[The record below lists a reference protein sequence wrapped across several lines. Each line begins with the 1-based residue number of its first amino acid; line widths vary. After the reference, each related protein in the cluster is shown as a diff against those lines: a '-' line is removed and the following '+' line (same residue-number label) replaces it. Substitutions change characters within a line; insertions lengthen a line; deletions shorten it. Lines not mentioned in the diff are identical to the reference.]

1 MTLRRPPRL
10 QAYTLVELM
19 ITVAVLGIL
28 VALAGPAARISE
40 LRGLTVLQRERATV
54 LLDYEA
60 DCVSTGRT
68 PDPAV
73 VERLTTSVPGAA
85 VTATEAA
92 GATTLT
98 VHWRAPGLQPAGRLD
113 ERSVT
118 VFTGSAR

>member
-28 VALAGPAARISE
+28 VALAGPAGRISE

-60 DCVSTGRT
+60 DCVSTGRA

-73 VERLTTSVPGAA
+73 VERLTTSLPGAA
-85 VTATEAA
+85 VTATERT
-92 GATTLT
+92 GTTTLT

-118 VFTGSAR
+118 VFTGSAP